1 MQHPP
6 LSQSLTQILEN
17 HPGGQAVTLNDLL
30 RSTDGRGLY
39 LVIILLSLPF
49 IGGVS
54 VPGISVPFG
63 AVIGILSFRLAL
75 GHPPHIPKRFGD
87 RPLPKGMKKIIL
99 GGGVRFLRFIEK
111 GIKPRR
117 PFWMGWRLARM
128 GNALLLFLMAFLMAL
143 PLPPIP
149 PFTNALPSSA
159 LILIAASMM
168 EEDGLMIWFG
178 YAMALGTVI
187 YLAFWAGV
195 IGKHFVGWY
204 HSLVHYFTT

>member
-1 MQHPP
+1 M
-6 LSQSLTQILEN
+6 
-17 HPGGQAVTLNDLL
+17 NDLL

-111 GIKPRR
+111 GIAAPHLLD
-117 PFWMGWRLARM
+117 GLAAGADGQRAA
-128 GNALLLFLMAFLMAL
+128 ALSHGLSDGAAAAAH
-143 PLPPIP
+143 P